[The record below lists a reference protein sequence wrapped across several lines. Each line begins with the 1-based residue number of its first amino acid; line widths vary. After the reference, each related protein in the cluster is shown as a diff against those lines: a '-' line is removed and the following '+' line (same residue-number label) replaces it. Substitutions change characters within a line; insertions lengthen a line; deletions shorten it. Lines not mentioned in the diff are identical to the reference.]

1 MDKEKLQEALREL
14 SSLVK
19 SPGWDRLLSFAEEQT
34 RVRMDSLVHQPLLK
48 WDDALEQEYRK
59 GEIAGM
65 QLMLELPAILLGNLE
80 AEMKGPTND

>member
-1 MDKEKLQEALREL
+1 M
-14 SSLVK
+14 
-19 SPGWDRLLSFAEEQT
+19 
-34 RVRMDSLVHQPLLK
+34 RMDSLVHQPLLK